1 MNELNFAEFAAGCC
15 TPIYK
20 TLSVEFAVDHEQ
32 IGAGSRSLDISSCA
46 LASDVDLIDIPRPPS
61 PIAGVTFAAAGRGGS
76 GTIVEDTSAWC
87 NCSYAV
93 TLATTPGLTNGLVD
107 RSVEDNSV
115 TFAICNHSC

>member
-1 MNELNFAEFAAGCC
+1 VNELNFAEFAAGCC
-15 TPIYK
+15 TPIDK
-20 TLSVEFAVDHEQ
+20 TLSVEFTVDHEQ
-32 IGAGSRSLDISSCA
+32 IGAGSWSLDISSCA